1 MQENNKVKTTT
12 LNINQ
17 FIHPDLIRSSCDY
30 IFRVILLNDK
40 EDTNMNFII
49 DTMFDDANVNPN
61 NSTQSN
67 NVYYNFSTKNSIH
80 MVLFQCVFDFINCKL
95 NIDLYSNEKFKNIFS
110 KFLYF
115 LNNDKSYFHNNL
127 DKFENAHNQILFT
140 SMEIV
145 KKVIDDNPILM
156 TYFKLN
162 EL

>member
-1 MQENNKVKTTT
+1 M
-12 LNINQ
+12 
-17 FIHPDLIRSSCDY
+17 
-30 IFRVILLNDK
+30 IL
-40 EDTNMNFII
+40 F
-49 DTMFDDANVNPN
+49 
-61 NSTQSN
+61 
-67 NVYYNFSTKNSIH
+67 
-80 MVLFQCVFDFINCKL
+80 NCKL

-127 DKFENAHNQILFT
+127 DKFENAHNQILIT

-156 TYFKLN
+156 TYFKLS

>member
-80 MVLFQCVFDFINCKL
+80 MVLFSMFFDFI
-95 NIDLYSNEKFKNIFS
+95 
-110 KFLYF
+110 
-115 LNNDKSYFHNNL
+115 
-127 DKFENAHNQILFT
+127 
-140 SMEIV
+140 
-145 KKVIDDNPILM
+145 
-156 TYFKLN
+156 
-162 EL
+162 